1 MLDKAS
7 RQPDGPPT
15 QDPGN
20 TATGRGTGALRRR
33 WNRAVHPL
41 SAAVR
46 RGTRPGA
53 AGTTPEPAGHEL
65 ATHSGRRPQ
74 VRHDSEQDSTEH
86 DPGADD
92 TGSKQD
98 TAEHEPGTM
107 DTGSKQDSTEHDPGT
122 VDTGSA
128 ETGPG
133 RGDAPET
140 TDPGRGG
147 GSRPETTGHDPTPG
161 PDGPEPGT
169 GERSRSLDRAAATGG
184 GLVIAPGWRERAAA
198 QARTSAPRVVVARRW
213 LCRSAVDLWSRRPTR
228 AGFADLVAR
237 RPTAE
242 EIADAA
248 RRHRV
253 LIGVLLLALLL
264 AAGDGSAGISVTDRS
279 PVPGIAYRVA
289 LAHPL
294 QLSAPVPSVRRYL
307 DAIDNGE
314 RLREQAVVAAA
325 ARATLERAKAE
336 AAAAV
341 AGQEQPWINTAPAPG
356 GLEGG
361 VIPPGAVPPGAGG
374 YVLPAPGTFTS
385 GFGSRWGTF
394 HRGIDIAG
402 PIGTPIYAVASGTV
416 IDAGPA
422 SGFGLWVRI
431 RHDDGAISVYGHMYD
446 FFVSVGERVPAGMQ
460 IARMG
465 NRGDSTGPH
474 LHFEIILDGQ
484 HVDPQRWLALHGL
497 SYN

>member
-1 MLDKAS
+1 M
-7 RQPDGPPT
+7 
-15 QDPGN
+15 
-20 TATGRGTGALRRR
+20 
-33 WNRAVHPL
+33 
-41 SAAVR
+41 
-46 RGTRPGA
+46 
-53 AGTTPEPAGHEL
+53 
-65 ATHSGRRPQ
+65 
-74 VRHDSEQDSTEH
+74 
-86 DPGADD
+86 
-92 TGSKQD
+92 
-98 TAEHEPGTM
+98 
-107 DTGSKQDSTEHDPGT
+107 
-122 VDTGSA
+122 
-128 ETGPG
+128 
-133 RGDAPET
+133 
-140 TDPGRGG
+140 
-147 GSRPETTGHDPTPG
+147 
-161 PDGPEPGT
+161 
-169 GERSRSLDRAAATGG
+169 SLNRAAATGG

-198 QARTSAPRVVVARRW
+198 TPRAPGRRLRTAYRR
-213 LCRSAVDLWSRRPTR
+213 LRRSAGELVRRHPTP
-228 AGFADLVAR
+228 ADIAELIAR
-237 RPTAE
+237 RPTTG
-242 EIADAA
+242 EITTAA

-253 LIGVLLLALLL
+253 LIGILLLIVLS
-264 AAGDGSAGISVTDRS
+264 AAGDGSAGLLVTDR
-279 PVPGIAYRVA
+279 PPAPGVAYRVPV
-289 LAHPL
+289 AHPL
-294 QLSAPVPSVRRYL
+294 RLSTPIPSVRRYL

-325 ARATLERAKAE
+325 ARATLLRAKAE

-341 AGQEQPWINTAPAPG
+341 AGQEQPWINSAPAPG
-356 GLEGG
+356 GPEGG
-361 VIPPGAVPPGAGG
+361 IIPPGAVPPGAGG

-474 LHFEIILDGQ
+474 LHFEIISNGQ
-484 HVDPQRWLALHGL
+484 HVDPQQWLALHGV

>member
-1 MLDKAS
+1 MLDKAG
-7 RQPDGPPT
+7 RRADGPPT
-15 QDPGN
+15 QDPDS
-20 TATGRGTGALRRR
+20 TASGRGTGALRRR
-33 WNRAVHPL
+33 LHRAMNPL
-41 SAAVR
+41 SEAAGR
-46 RGTRPGA
+46 DTRPGA
-53 AGTTPEPAGHEL
+53 SPESAGHESGP
-65 ATHSGRRPQ
+65 HSGRRPQ
-74 VRHDSEQDSTEH
+74 ARHDSEQESTER
-86 DPGADD
+86 DPGAVD
-92 TGSKQD
+92 T
-98 TAEHEPGTM
+98 EP
-107 DTGSKQDSTEHDPGT
+107 ET
-122 VDTGSA
+122 VD
-128 ETGPG
+128 PG
-133 RGDAPET
+133 RGDAPGTTDPSRGGDSPPET
-140 TDPGRGG
+140 TDPDLALGTDTAALGTTD
-147 GSRPETTGHDPTPG
+147 ETATAA
-161 PDGPEPGT
+161 E
-169 GERSRSLDRAAATGG
+169 ERSVSLDRAAATGG

-198 QARTSAPRVVVARRW
+198 QARTPGPRLVAARRW
-213 LCRSAVDLWSRRPTR
+213 LRQSAMDLWSRRPTR
-228 AGFADLVAR
+228 AELADLVAR
-237 RPTAE
+237 RPSAE
-242 EIADAA
+242 EIAAAA

-264 AAGDGSAGISVTDRS
+264 AAGDGSAGIAVTDRS

-294 QLSAPVPSVRRYL
+294 RLSAAVPSVRRYL

-341 AGQEQPWINTAPAPG
+341 AGREQPWINTAPAPG

-361 VIPPGAVPPGAGG
+361 LIPPGAVPPGAGG

-422 SGFGLWVRI
+422 AGFGLWVRI

>member
-1 MLDKAS
+1 MLDKAG
-7 RQPDGPPT
+7 RRADGPPT
-15 QDPGN
+15 QDPDS
-20 TATGRGTGALRRR
+20 TAPGRGTGALRRR

-41 SAAVR
+41 SGAPR
-46 RGTRPGA
+46 RDARPGA
-53 AGTTPEPAGHEL
+53 SAATPEPAGHEL
-65 ATHSGRRPQ
+65 ATYSGRRPQ
-74 VRHDSEQDSTEH
+74 VPHDSEQDSAEHHSGAVDTGSEQDSAEH
-86 DPGADD
+86 DPGA
-92 TGSKQD
+92 
-98 TAEHEPGTM
+98 
-107 DTGSKQDSTEHDPGT
+107 

-128 ETGPG
+128 ATGPG

-147 GSRPETTGHDPTPG
+147 ASRPETTGHDPAPG
-161 PDGPEPGT
+161 PDDPEPGT
-169 GERSRSLDRAAATGG
+169 GERSISLDRAAATGG

-198 QARTSAPRVVVARRW
+198 QARTPGPRVVAAHRW
-213 LCRSAVDLWSRRPTR
+213 LRRPAVDLWSRRPTR
-228 AGFADLVAR
+228 AELADLVAR
-237 RPTAE
+237 RPSAE
-242 EIADAA
+242 DIASVA

-264 AAGDGSAGISVTDRS
+264 TAGDGSAGIAVTDRS

-341 AGQEQPWINTAPAPG
+341 AGHEQPWINTAPVPG

-361 VIPPGAVPPGAGG
+361 LIPPGAVPPGAGG

-422 SGFGLWVRI
+422 AGFGLWVRI

-474 LHFEIILDGQ
+474 LHFEIILDGR
-484 HVDPQRWLALHGL
+484 HVDPQRWLAVHGL
-497 SYN
+497 SYQ